1 MTSVGE
7 QVLQLGQTSELSKH
21 RWRVLV
27 IASVGVFLSALDS
40 TILAV
45 GLPALS
51 ADLHLSFSEALWV
64 QASYL
69 LVVAILLIPAGRWGE
84 KQGLY
89 FVYWLG
95 TLLFGVF
102 SFAAGLSFNGVFL
115 IGARVLQAV
124 ASALVL
130 TTAAAI
136 VAAVFPA
143 SERGRALG
151 LNMLG
156 STVGQMG
163 GPPIGGIIVAHL
175 GWPWIF
181 YIKVPLV
188 AILVLAGWD
197 LLGAERRD
205 RAAAARAT
213 AAAARATGQEGR
225 LPGRLRSERPSGERP
240 RDRRPFGEQSP
251 GTPPPAEMSP
261 GRGFDVRGAALLGA
275 SLAALFVPLIFS
287 PLWGWS
293 SPRTI
298 APLGLAVVLTVLFIV
313 AESRMRDPILDLGLF
328 KRSRVFASAT
338 TCSVLYMAASYGVTI
353 FTAVFLQ
360 VVQGRSA
367 QTSGLVLLIQPAI
380 MTLIT
385 PYAGHL
391 SDRLGT
397 RGLQAAG
404 LLVSAAGSLQLAMLS
419 AASPLWQTLAA
430 LATLGIGIGIFSTPN
445 FAAIMGSVQRSE
457 LGVASGM
464 FAASRFCG
472 MGVSVAILGA
482 IAASK
487 LGPEGGRVILLGA
500 RASLSSAEAFVAG
513 YREAMLVG
521 SGISVIGA
529 FISLIPGRRPS
540 VATES

>member
-102 SFAAGLSFNGVFL
+102 SLAAGLSFNGVFL
-115 IGARVLQAV
+115 IGTRVLQAV

-163 GPPIGGIIVAHL
+163 GPPLGGIIVAHL

-181 YIKVPLV
+181 YIKVPV
-188 AILVLAGWD
+188 VVILVLAGWD

-205 RAAAARAT
+205 RAAAT
-213 AAAARATGQEGR
+213 RATGKGDR
-225 LPGRLRSERPSGERP
+225 PSSRLRGEQPRGRRPLGARPS
-240 RDRRPFGEQSP
+240 DR
-251 GTPPPAEMSP
+251 MSP

-298 APLGLAVVLTVLFIV
+298 APLGLAVVLTVLFVV
-313 AESRMRDPILDLGLF
+313 AESRTRDPILDLGLF

-385 PYAGHL
+385 PFAGHL

-404 LLVSAAGSLQLAMLS
+404 LLVSAAGSLQLATLS
-419 AASPLWQTLAA
+419 FVSPLWQVLAA
-430 LATLGIGIGIFSTPN
+430 LATLGVGVGIFSTPN
-445 FAAIMGSVQRSE
+445 FAAIMGSVRRSE

-521 SGISVIGA
+521 SAISVIGA
-529 FISLIPGRRPS
+529 FILLIPGRRTAA
-540 VATES
+540 VREG